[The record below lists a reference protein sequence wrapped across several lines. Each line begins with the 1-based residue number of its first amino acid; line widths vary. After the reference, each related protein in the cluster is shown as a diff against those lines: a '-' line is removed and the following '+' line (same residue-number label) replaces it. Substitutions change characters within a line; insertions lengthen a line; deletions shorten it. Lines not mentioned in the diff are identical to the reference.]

1 MEKEI
6 KIAAKLYQCRDT
18 VKNLFKNDFKEKIEP
33 YKTAIKKYM
42 ASTGKDEI
50 HSVLEIC
57 NTEEIKE
64 KGMAVLMFMAAATEM
79 IEPSV
84 D

>member
-1 MEKEI
+1 
-6 KIAAKLYQCRDT
+6 
-18 VKNLFKNDFKEKIEP
+18 
-33 YKTAIKKYM
+33 M